1 MKRIL
6 IIEDDK
12 KLAAELEYLLNT
24 HGYDATKLEN
34 FTENIVDDIIASRSD
49 LILLDINLPFES
61 GETILKNLR
70 KTSNIPV
77 IMLTSKVGEIDEVL
91 SLSYGADDYITK
103 PYNPTIL
110 LLHIEA
116 ILKRTMPKQDIINY
130 KGVTIN
136 LNKSSL
142 TDGTKEITL
151 TKSEMIIFKYLLDNQ
166 NKIVSRDALMTA
178 LWDNDD
184 YINDNALTVNI
195 SRLRGKLETF
205 HIEKNLET
213 RKGQGYILL

>member
-12 KLAAELEYLLNT
+12 TLATELEYLLNT

-166 NKIVSRDALMTA
+166 NKIVSREALMTA

>member
-24 HGYDATKLEN
+24 HGYDADKIES
-34 FTENIVDDIIASRSD
+34 FTGNIVDDVIASRSD

-142 TDGTKEITL
+142 TDGTKEIPL

>member
-116 ILKRTMPKQDIINY
+116 ILKRTMPKQDIINF

>member
-12 KLAAELEYLLNT
+12 KLANELEYLLNT
-24 HGYDATKLEN
+24 HGYDADKIES
-34 FTENIVDDIIASRSD
+34 FTGNIVDDIIASRSD

-70 KTSNIPV
+70 KTSNTPV

-116 ILKRTMPKQDIINY
+116 ILKRTMPKQDTINY

-142 TDGTKEITL
+142 TDGIKEIPL
-151 TKSEMIIFKYLLDNQ
+151 TKSEMIIFKY
-166 NKIVSRDALMTA
+166 
-178 LWDNDD
+178 
-184 YINDNALTVNI
+184 
-195 SRLRGKLETF
+195 
-205 HIEKNLET
+205 
-213 RKGQGYILL
+213 

>member
-12 KLAAELEYLLNT
+12 TLATELEYLLNT